1 MYRSGLVDTLVTHA
15 NMKGL
20 GRTPSLGDRRGFM
33 PPQLK
38 TNKQTDIMRRPQ
50 TILLSSMYNLKLSTK
65 KCQIKSGK
73 WDKFLWPSQN
83 IWTLIVTKDIG
94 IYRVIF
100 WATVATSILWACSQE
115 NHIVP
120 YTSRQIFPLVHF
132 RVSSILESQDRQS
145 NNFFSNFFKQLE

>member
-1 MYRSGLVDTLVTHA
+1 
-15 NMKGL
+15 
-20 GRTPSLGDRRGFM
+20 M

-132 RVSSILESQDRQS
+132 RVSSIIESQVRQS
-145 NNFFSNFFKQLE
+145 NISATLPNDQIWTNNLLWSLIKIMKGANINWAQF